1 MGMRTQ
7 YLTNEL
13 RLTFRYVLPVAAVM
27 LLLLLTGCKGQ
38 SELDSN
44 ASKGVVDMEKKGQQ
58 MPAFSLLSPFSE
70 DVVFSSDSV
79 RGKVILINFFA
90 SWCKSCIEE
99 IPLLKKLQDRF
110 GKKDFAIIALAV
122 DAEDIEGLKNLIKKQ
137 KLNYQVLLADER
149 VKKDFGGIAII
160 PTMFLV
166 DRNGNMLKKYL
177 GHIDRS
183 SLDQDIMRTLSR

>member
-7 YLTNEL
+7 YLTNEM

-38 SELDSN
+38 SGLDSN
-44 ASKGVVDMEKKGQQ
+44 ASKGIVDMEKTGQQ

-79 RGKVILINFFA
+79 SGKVILINFFA

-99 IPLLKKLQDRF
+99 IPLLKKLQGRF

-122 DAEDIEGLKNLIKKQ
+122 DAEDIEGLKNLIQKQ

>member
-13 RLTFRYVLPVAAVM
+13 RLTFRYILPVAAVM

-38 SELDSN
+38 SGLDSN
-44 ASKGVVDMEKKGQQ
+44 ASKGIVDMEKTGQQ

-79 RGKVILINFFA
+79 SGKVILINFFA

-99 IPLLKKLQDRF
+99 IPLLEKLQDRF

-137 KLNYQVLLADER
+137 NLNYQVLLADER

-183 SLDQDIMRTLSR
+183 SLDQDIMQTLSR

>member
-13 RLTFRYVLPVAAVM
+13 RLTFRYVLPVAAVI

-44 ASKGVVDMEKKGQQ
+44 ASKKVVDMEKTGQQ

-79 RGKVILINFFA
+79 SGKVILINFFA

-149 VKKDFGGIAII
+149 VKKDFGGITII